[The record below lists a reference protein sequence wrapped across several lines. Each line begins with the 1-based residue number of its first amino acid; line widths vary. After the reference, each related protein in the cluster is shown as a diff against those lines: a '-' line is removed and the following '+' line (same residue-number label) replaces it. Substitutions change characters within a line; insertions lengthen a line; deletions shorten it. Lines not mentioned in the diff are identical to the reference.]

1 MSFKQKNDYGLHAL
15 VILAQYHNVAVSPE
29 EIKHKFDPEGK
40 GVDLVAWL
48 LAAKSLELKAKKV
61 KKVLTVY
68 PLFIFLP

>member
-40 GVDLVAWL
+40 
-48 LAAKSLELKAKKV
+48 E
-61 KKVLTVY
+61 
-68 PLFIFLP
+68 